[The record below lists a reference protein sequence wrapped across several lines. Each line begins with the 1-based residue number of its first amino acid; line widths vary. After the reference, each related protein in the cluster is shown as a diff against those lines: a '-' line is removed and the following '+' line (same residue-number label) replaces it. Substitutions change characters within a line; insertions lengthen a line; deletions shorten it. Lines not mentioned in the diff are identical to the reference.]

1 MIKIKI
7 HNHAGREHS
16 IYGSVPTYV
25 KRGDI
30 YMHICAYNQAIYFW
44 QCAFESCP

>member
-1 MIKIKI
+1 M
-7 HNHAGREHS
+7 HARSTVFMEVFS
-16 IYGSVPTYV
+16 TYV

-30 YMHICAYNQAIYFW
+30 YMQIYAYNQAIYFW